1 MLFIELSRADV
12 QGRKGG
18 KGVVGCGA
26 LPRYVCQS
34 KLKAII
40 SANTAFDQCSHKR

>member
-1 MLFIELSRADV
+1 MLFIELSRANLL
-12 QGRKGG
+12 GG
-18 KGVVGCGA
+18 KGGSVVVGCGA

-40 SANTAFDQCSHKR
+40 STNTAFDQCSHKR